1 MKILPL
7 IVLLACVAWTNARPQ
22 DDGEA
27 RAAPSRGLLKRGLA
41 KGKQTT
47 TTTTQAPQEE
57 EYDEDY
63 AEGESEPSTQAP
75 PSSTEGKKLIGG
87 GVRPFRSNTDLLEIL
102 KRKRAQAA
110 EAKLHGQSSSVA
122 ASSQDIVTEAPAK
135 SSYSKKRFNGQP
147 ARESNNEEA
156 PATSKPSRN
165 RFGRP
170 SLRSASEPEP
180 EEQNEPAAPL
190 SRGGRTFPTR
200 RGSN

>member
-7 IVLLACVAWTNARPQ
+7 IVLLACVAWVNARPQ
-22 DDGEA
+22 EEGEA

-57 EYDEDY
+57 AEYDEDY
-63 AEGESEPSTQAP
+63 PAEGEEPSTEAP

-87 GVRPFRSNTDLLEIL
+87 GVRPFRSNTDLLAIL
-102 KRKRAQAA
+102 KRKRAEAA
-110 EAKLHGQSSSVA
+110 EAKLHGQSSSAA

-135 SSYSKKRFNGQP
+135 SSYSKKRFNNQP

-156 PATSKPSRN
+156 PVATKPSRG

-170 SLRSASEPEP
+170 SSRSVSEPEQ
-180 EEQNEPAAPL
+180 EEQNEAAAPI
-190 SRGGRTFPTR
+190 SRGGRTFPR